1 MHSLLIF
8 APKFGY
14 RARIHLLLEALMK
27 KQVRLHTAIDR
38 GVLLRKKKYIANIN
52 KVHMHRR
59 LTATSS
65 IPLHKQT
72 KLGGGE
78 RGEGRGEFDTG
89 SQLSFTNT
97 QKSFYSVVQITKEKL
112 QNE

>member
-1 MHSLLIF
+1 M
-8 APKFGY
+8 
-14 RARIHLLLEALMK
+14 LLEALMK

-72 KLGGGE
+72 KLGRGE
-78 RGEGRGEFDTG
+78 RGEGEFDTG
-89 SQLSFTNT
+89 SQLLFTNT
-97 QKSFYSVVQITKEKL
+97 QKRFYTVVQISKEKL
-112 QNE
+112 KDE